1 MALCCETVLVFFAK
15 DNFDRQKNEVEAHY
29 LFENTCPIFLFIY
42 KTFNLSIRKRQVL
55 RIDGDFLK

>member
-29 LFENTCPIFLFIY
+29 LFENTCPIFFIY
-42 KTFNLSIRKRQVL
+42 LQNI
-55 RIDGDFLK
+55 